1 METIFFV
8 TSFFGNGTRSVSKVA
23 TEAKPRTVSSKHK
36 KIFRMK
42 NYFYL
47 LMIVTLSF
55 FSCNQEQKEFNQ
67 SQWKTRDDILY
78 NHREGMIQDL
88 QTNYLK
94 KGMKLNDVESLL
106 GENQLTGTEDSLQL
120 QYEIFVDYGFDIDPV
135 ETKFLV
141 LNFNQD
147 STLIN
152 SYIHH
157 WEK

>member
-1 METIFFV
+1 
-8 TSFFGNGTRSVSKVA
+8 
-23 TEAKPRTVSSKHK
+23 
-36 KIFRMK
+36 MK